1 MKYRRKYMKHLLVI
15 HTGGTIS
22 MSQDQSNKVVTNDIN
37 PISMHQDVI
46 NQYAQIDELN
56 PFNVPSPHMTIK
68 HVKQLKDI
76 ILEAVT
82 NKYYDGFVITHGTD
96 TLEETAFLLDLI
108 LGIEQPVVITGAM
121 RSSNEIGSDGLYNY
135 ISAIRVA
142 SDEKARHKG
151 VMVVFNDEIH
161 TARNVTKTHTS
172 NTNTFQSPNH
182 GPLGV
187 LTKDRVQFHHMPYR
201 QQALENVNEKLNVP
215 LVKAYMG
222 MPGDIFSFYSREG
235 IDGMVIEALG
245 QGNIPP
251 SALEGIQQLVSLNIP
266 ILVKAYMGM
275 PGDIF
280 SFYSREGIDGMVI
293 EALGQGNI
301 PPSALEGIQQ
311 LVSLNI
317 PIVLV
322 SRSFNGIVSPTYAY
336 DGGGYQLAQQGFI
349 FSNGLNGPKAR
360 LKLLVALSN
369 NLDKAEIKS
378 YFEL

>member
-1 MKYRRKYMKHLLVI
+1 MKHLLVI

-56 PFNVPSPHMTIK
+56 PFNVPSPHMTIQ

-76 ILEAVT
+76 ILEAVS

-187 LTKDRVQFHHMPYR
+187 LSKDRVQFHHMPYR

-215 LVKAYMG
+215 
-222 MPGDIFSFYSREG
+222 
-235 IDGMVIEALG
+235 
-245 QGNIPP
+245 
-251 SALEGIQQLVSLNIP
+251 
-266 ILVKAYMGM
+266 LVKAYMGM

>member
-1 MKYRRKYMKHLLVI
+1 MKHLLVI

-56 PFNVPSPHMTIK
+56 PFNVPSPHMTIQ

-82 NKYYDGFVITHGTD
+82 NKYYDGFVITHDTD

-201 QQALENVNEKLNVP
+201 QQALENVNDKLNVP
-215 LVKAYMG
+215 
-222 MPGDIFSFYSREG
+222 
-235 IDGMVIEALG
+235 
-245 QGNIPP
+245 
-251 SALEGIQQLVSLNIP
+251 
-266 ILVKAYMGM
+266 LVKAYMGM

>member
-1 MKYRRKYMKHLLVI
+1 MKHLLVI

-56 PFNVPSPHMTIK
+56 PFNVPSPHMTIQ

-121 RSSNEIGSDGLYNY
+121 RSYNEIGSDGLYNY

-201 QQALENVNEKLNVP
+201 QQALENVNDKLNVP
-215 LVKAYMG
+215 
-222 MPGDIFSFYSREG
+222 
-235 IDGMVIEALG
+235 
-245 QGNIPP
+245 
-251 SALEGIQQLVSLNIP
+251 
-266 ILVKAYMGM
+266 LVKAYMGM

>member
-1 MKYRRKYMKHLLVI
+1 MKHLLVI

-37 PISMHQDVI
+37 PISLHQDVI

-56 PFNVPSPHMTIK
+56 PFNVPSPHMTIQ

-135 ISAIRVA
+135 VSAIRVA

-245 QGNIPP
+245 QGN
-251 SALEGIQQLVSLNIP
+251 
-266 ILVKAYMGM
+266 M
-275 PGDIF
+275 
-280 SFYSREGIDGMVI
+280 
-293 EALGQGNI
+293 

>member
-1 MKYRRKYMKHLLVI
+1 MKHLLVI

-22 MSQDQSNKVVTNDIN
+22 MSQDQSNKVVTNDTN

-56 PFNVPSPHMTIK
+56 PFNVPSPHMTIQ

-201 QQALENVNEKLNVP
+201 QQALENVNDKLNVP

-222 MPGDIFSFYSREG
+222 MPGDIFSFYSREC
-235 IDGMVIEALG
+235 
-245 QGNIPP
+245 
-251 SALEGIQQLVSLNIP
+251 
-266 ILVKAYMGM
+266 
-275 PGDIF
+275 
-280 SFYSREGIDGMVI
+280 IDGMVI

>member
-1 MKYRRKYMKHLLVI
+1 MKHLLVI

-37 PISMHQDVI
+37 PISLHQDVI

-56 PFNVPSPHMTIK
+56 PFNVPSPHMTIQ

-135 ISAIRVA
+135 IFAIRVA

-245 QGNIPP
+245 QGN
-251 SALEGIQQLVSLNIP
+251 
-266 ILVKAYMGM
+266 M
-275 PGDIF
+275 
-280 SFYSREGIDGMVI
+280 
-293 EALGQGNI
+293 

>member
-1 MKYRRKYMKHLLVI
+1 MKHLLVI

-22 MSQDQSNKVVTNDIN
+22 MSQDQSNKIVTNDIN

-56 PFNVPSPHMTIK
+56 PFNVPSPHMTIQ

-76 ILEAVT
+76 ILEAVS

-201 QQALENVNEKLNVP
+201 QQALENVNDKLNVP

-251 SALEGIQQLVSLNIP
+251 SAL
-266 ILVKAYMGM
+266 
-275 PGDIF
+275 D
-280 SFYSREGIDGMVI
+280 
-293 EALGQGNI
+293 
-301 PPSALEGIQQ
+301 GIQQ

>member
-1 MKYRRKYMKHLLVI
+1 MKHLLVI

-37 PISMHQDVI
+37 PISLHQDVI

-56 PFNVPSPHMTIK
+56 PFNVPSPHMTTQ

-266 ILVKAYMGM
+266 I
-275 PGDIF
+275 
-280 SFYSREGIDGMVI
+280 
-293 EALGQGNI
+293 
-301 PPSALEGIQQ
+301 
-311 LVSLNI
+311 
-317 PIVLV
+317 VLV

-369 NLDKAEIKS
+369 NLDKAEIKA
-378 YFEL
+378 YFE

>member
-1 MKYRRKYMKHLLVI
+1 MKHLLVI

-37 PISMHQDVI
+37 PISLHQDVI

-56 PFNVPSPHMTIK
+56 PFNVPSPHMTIQ

-108 LGIEQPVVITGAM
+108 LGIEQPVVITGEM

-222 MPGDIFSFYSREG
+222 
-235 IDGMVIEALG
+235 L
-245 QGNIPP
+245 
-251 SALEGIQQLVSLNIP
+251 
-266 ILVKAYMGM
+266 

>member
-1 MKYRRKYMKHLLVI
+1 MKHLLVI

-56 PFNVPSPHMTIK
+56 PFNVPSPHMTIQ

-82 NKYYDGFVITHGTD
+82 NKYYDGFVVTHGTD

-201 QQALENVNEKLNVP
+201 QQALENVNDKLNVP
-215 LVKAYMG
+215 
-222 MPGDIFSFYSREG
+222 
-235 IDGMVIEALG
+235 
-245 QGNIPP
+245 
-251 SALEGIQQLVSLNIP
+251 
-266 ILVKAYMGM
+266 LVKAYMGM

>member
-1 MKYRRKYMKHLLVI
+1 MKHLLVI

-37 PISMHQDVI
+37 PISLHQDVI

-56 PFNVPSPHMTIK
+56 PFNVPSPHMTIQ

-96 TLEETAFLLDLI
+96 TLEETVFLLDLI

-222 MPGDIFSFYSREG
+222 
-235 IDGMVIEALG
+235 L
-245 QGNIPP
+245 
-251 SALEGIQQLVSLNIP
+251 
-266 ILVKAYMGM
+266 

>member
-1 MKYRRKYMKHLLVI
+1 MKHLLVI

-37 PISMHQDVI
+37 PISLHQDVI

-56 PFNVPSPHMTIK
+56 PFNVPSPHMTIQ

-121 RSSNEIGSDGLYNY
+121 RSSNEISSDGLYNY

-266 ILVKAYMGM
+266 I
-275 PGDIF
+275 
-280 SFYSREGIDGMVI
+280 
-293 EALGQGNI
+293 
-301 PPSALEGIQQ
+301 
-311 LVSLNI
+311 
-317 PIVLV
+317 VLV

>member
-1 MKYRRKYMKHLLVI
+1 MKHLLVI

-56 PFNVPSPHMTIK
+56 PFNVPSPHMTIQ

-172 NTNTFQSPNH
+172 NTSTFQSPNH

-201 QQALENVNEKLNVP
+201 QQALENVNDKLNVP
-215 LVKAYMG
+215 
-222 MPGDIFSFYSREG
+222 
-235 IDGMVIEALG
+235 
-245 QGNIPP
+245 
-251 SALEGIQQLVSLNIP
+251 
-266 ILVKAYMGM
+266 LVKAYMGM

>member
-1 MKYRRKYMKHLLVI
+1 MKHLLVI

-37 PISMHQDVI
+37 PISLHQDVI

-56 PFNVPSPHMTIK
+56 PFNVPSPHMTIQ

-187 LTKDRVQFHHMPYR
+187 LTKDSVQFHHMPYR

-245 QGNIPP
+245 QGN
-251 SALEGIQQLVSLNIP
+251 
-266 ILVKAYMGM
+266 M
-275 PGDIF
+275 
-280 SFYSREGIDGMVI
+280 
-293 EALGQGNI
+293 

>member
-1 MKYRRKYMKHLLVI
+1 MKHLLVI

-37 PISMHQDVI
+37 PISLHQDVI

-56 PFNVPSPHMTIK
+56 PFNVPSPHMTIQ

-235 IDGMVIEALG
+235 IDGI
-245 QGNIPP
+245 
-251 SALEGIQQLVSLNIP
+251 
-266 ILVKAYMGM
+266 
-275 PGDIF
+275 
-280 SFYSREGIDGMVI
+280 VI

-369 NLDKAEIKS
+369 NLDKAEIKA
-378 YFEL
+378 YFE

>member
-1 MKYRRKYMKHLLVI
+1 MKHLLVI

-56 PFNVPSPHMTIK
+56 PFNVPSPHMTIQ

-76 ILEAVT
+76 ILEAVS

-201 QQALENVNEKLNVP
+201 QQALENVNDKLNVP

-251 SALEGIQQLVSLNIP
+251 SAL
-266 ILVKAYMGM
+266 
-275 PGDIF
+275 D
-280 SFYSREGIDGMVI
+280 
-293 EALGQGNI
+293 
-301 PPSALEGIQQ
+301 GIQQ

-349 FSNGLNGPKAR
+349 FSNGLNGLKAR

>member
-1 MKYRRKYMKHLLVI
+1 MKHLLVI

-22 MSQDQSNKVVTNDIN
+22 MSQDQSNKVVTNDTN

-56 PFNVPSPHMTIK
+56 PFNVPSPHMTIQ

-201 QQALENVNEKLNVP
+201 QQALENVNDKLNVP
-215 LVKAYMG
+215 LVKAY
-222 MPGDIFSFYSREG
+222 
-235 IDGMVIEALG
+235 L
-245 QGNIPP
+245 
-251 SALEGIQQLVSLNIP
+251 
-266 ILVKAYMGM
+266 GM

>member
-1 MKYRRKYMKHLLVI
+1 MKHLLVI

-37 PISMHQDVI
+37 PISLHQDVI

-56 PFNVPSPHMTIK
+56 PFNVSSPHMTIQ

-222 MPGDIFSFYSREG
+222 
-235 IDGMVIEALG
+235 L
-245 QGNIPP
+245 
-251 SALEGIQQLVSLNIP
+251 
-266 ILVKAYMGM
+266 

>member
-1 MKYRRKYMKHLLVI
+1 MKHLLVI

-56 PFNVPSPHMTIK
+56 PFNVPSPHMTIQ

-76 ILEAVT
+76 ILEAVS

-201 QQALENVNEKLNVP
+201 QQALENVNDKLNVP

-222 MPGDIFSFYSREG
+222 MS
-235 IDGMVIEALG
+235 
-245 QGNIPP
+245 
-251 SALEGIQQLVSLNIP
+251 
-266 ILVKAYMGM
+266 
-275 PGDIF
+275 GDIF

>member
-1 MKYRRKYMKHLLVI
+1 MKHLLVI

-56 PFNVPSPHMTIK
+56 PFNVPSPHMTIQ

-135 ISAIRVA
+135 ISALRVA

-201 QQALENVNEKLNVP
+201 QQALENVNDKLNVP
-215 LVKAYMG
+215 
-222 MPGDIFSFYSREG
+222 
-235 IDGMVIEALG
+235 
-245 QGNIPP
+245 
-251 SALEGIQQLVSLNIP
+251 
-266 ILVKAYMGM
+266 LVKAYMGM

>member
-1 MKYRRKYMKHLLVI
+1 MKHLLVI

-56 PFNVPSPHMTIK
+56 PFNVPSPHMTIQ

-108 LGIEQPVVITGAM
+108 LGIELPVVITGAM

-201 QQALENVNEKLNVP
+201 QQALENVNDKLNVP
-215 LVKAYMG
+215 
-222 MPGDIFSFYSREG
+222 
-235 IDGMVIEALG
+235 
-245 QGNIPP
+245 
-251 SALEGIQQLVSLNIP
+251 
-266 ILVKAYMGM
+266 LVKAYMGM

>member
-1 MKYRRKYMKHLLVI
+1 MKHLLVI

-37 PISMHQDVI
+37 PISLHQDVI

-56 PFNVPSPHMTIK
+56 PFNVPSPHITIQ

-245 QGNIPP
+245 QGN
-251 SALEGIQQLVSLNIP
+251 
-266 ILVKAYMGM
+266 M
-275 PGDIF
+275 
-280 SFYSREGIDGMVI
+280 
-293 EALGQGNI
+293 

>member
-1 MKYRRKYMKHLLVI
+1 MKHLLVI

-37 PISMHQDVI
+37 PISLHQDVI

-56 PFNVPSPHMTIK
+56 PFNVPSPHMTIQ

-201 QQALENVNEKLNVP
+201 QQALENVNKKLNVP

-245 QGNIPP
+245 QGN
-251 SALEGIQQLVSLNIP
+251 
-266 ILVKAYMGM
+266 M
-275 PGDIF
+275 
-280 SFYSREGIDGMVI
+280 
-293 EALGQGNI
+293 

>member
-1 MKYRRKYMKHLLVI
+1 MKHLLVI

-22 MSQDQSNKVVTNDIN
+22 MSQDQSNKVVTNDTN

-56 PFNVPSPHMTIK
+56 PFNVPSPHMTIQ

-201 QQALENVNEKLNVP
+201 QQALENVNDKLNVP
-215 LVKAYMG
+215 LVKA
-222 MPGDIFSFYSREG
+222 F
-235 IDGMVIEALG
+235 
-245 QGNIPP
+245 
-251 SALEGIQQLVSLNIP
+251 
-266 ILVKAYMGM
+266 MGM

>member
-1 MKYRRKYMKHLLVI
+1 MKHLLVI

-37 PISMHQDVI
+37 PISLHQDVI

-56 PFNVPSPHMTIK
+56 PFNVPSPHMTIQ

-245 QGNIPP
+245 QGN
-251 SALEGIQQLVSLNIP
+251 
-266 ILVKAYMGM
+266 M
-275 PGDIF
+275 
-280 SFYSREGIDGMVI
+280 
-293 EALGQGNI
+293 

-317 PIVLV
+317 PIVLF

>member
-1 MKYRRKYMKHLLVI
+1 MKHLLVI

-37 PISMHQDVI
+37 PISLHQDVI

-56 PFNVPSPHMTIK
+56 PFNVPSPHMTIQ

-201 QQALENVNEKLNVP
+201 QQAFENVNEKLNVP

-222 MPGDIFSFYSREG
+222 
-235 IDGMVIEALG
+235 L
-245 QGNIPP
+245 
-251 SALEGIQQLVSLNIP
+251 
-266 ILVKAYMGM
+266 

>member
-1 MKYRRKYMKHLLVI
+1 MKHLLVI

-37 PISMHQDVI
+37 PISLHQDVI

-56 PFNVPSPHMTIK
+56 PFNVPSPHMTIQ

-251 SALEGIQQLVSLNIP
+251 SALEGIQQLVP
-266 ILVKAYMGM
+266 
-275 PGDIF
+275 
-280 SFYSREGIDGMVI
+280 
-293 EALGQGNI
+293 
-301 PPSALEGIQQ
+301 
-311 LVSLNI
+311 LNI

>member
-1 MKYRRKYMKHLLVI
+1 MKHLLVI

-37 PISMHQDVI
+37 PISLHQDVI

-56 PFNVPSPHMTIK
+56 PFNVPSPHMTIQ

-82 NKYYDGFVITHGTD
+82 NKYYDGFVITHSTD

-245 QGNIPP
+245 QGN
-251 SALEGIQQLVSLNIP
+251 
-266 ILVKAYMGM
+266 M
-275 PGDIF
+275 
-280 SFYSREGIDGMVI
+280 
-293 EALGQGNI
+293 